1 MFQRTS
7 QDPKSTCY
15 YLVLKYYFTS
25 EQLKV
30 FKENPCSLNT
40 YLHAE
45 RGKELLDSENA
56 SFQHR
61 SAALKCRTEWYADC
75 IQVCIYFFAIDNRR
89 RPFLQLLWI
98 WWVRLC
104 YSYIYIYIY
113 IYIYSAYF
121 SNCQR
126 TGSLVYEDKLL
137 SCISDNGA
145 RILSQTCIYGCSV
158 FTVRPTL
165 KTRK

>member
-104 YSYIYIYIY
+104 YSYIHIYIYIY
-113 IYIYSAYF
+113 IYIYILLTSATAKEREVLYM
-121 SNCQR
+121 R
-126 TGSLVYEDKLL
+126 TNFYHAS
-137 SCISDNGA
+137 
-145 RILSQTCIYGCSV
+145 RITAPEFCHKHAFTDAVCSQWD
-158 FTVRPTL
+158 PH
-165 KTRK
+165 